1 MGSVISEISA
11 VSLTSCM
18 TLRHVGIMLNI
29 SELTAL
35 RTIIMEG

>member
-18 TLRHVGIMLNI
+18 TLRYVGKFNI
-29 SELTAL
+29 SELIAL